1 MAPRREEGISRPIC
15 TIRWNT
21 PRAPVSDEDL
31 RMMDDEYRGVMKQD
45 KTANGQVDQTA
56 EDETD

>member
-1 MAPRREEGISRPIC
+1 
-15 TIRWNT
+15 
-21 PRAPVSDEDL
+21 
-31 RMMDDEYRGVMKQD
+31 MMDDEYRGVMKQD